1 MLFALIFVHVVL
13 FAYALGGDLGVHLAA
28 RFAVRSDLPLAER
41 IRFFRMLLLVDLG
54 PATAVALF
62 LPTGLEIAARLG
74 LSTLPQVW
82 LWLIWAAAAAWVV
95 AIWNLHLERARG
107 GRPATGPKPVWA
119 RAEAVL
125 RYLMLGAAAAIGVAS
140 AAGAGPLVEPWL
152 GLKTVL
158 YALCLVF
165 VSLLRRELDSWMTA
179 LETLRGFGGEREGN
193 SLMLRQHRAG
203 RWYAR
208 SLWLLLAAAAY
219 LGVAG
224 PG

>member
-1 MLFALIFVHVVL
+1 MLLALIFVHVVL
-13 FAYALGGDLGVHLAA
+13 FAYALGGDLGVHLSA
-28 RFAVRSDLPLAER
+28 RFAVRGDLPLAER

-74 LSTLPQVW
+74 LSTLPPVW
-82 LWLIWAAAAAWVV
+82 LWLIWAAAIAWVV
-95 AIWNLHLERARG
+95 AIWILHLQRARG
-107 GRPATGPKPVWA
+107 DDSAGRTAPAA
-119 RAEAVL
+119 RAEAAL
-125 RYLMLGAAAAIGVAS
+125 RYLMLGAAAAIGIAS

-152 GLKTVL
+152 GLKAIL

-165 VSLLRRELDSWMTA
+165 VTLLRAELDAWMTA
-179 LETLRGFGGEREGN
+179 LEKLRGHDGEREGN
-193 SLMLRQHRAG
+193 HLMMRRHRAG

-208 SLWLLLAAAAY
+208 ALWALLAAAAY
-219 LGVAG
+219 LGIAG